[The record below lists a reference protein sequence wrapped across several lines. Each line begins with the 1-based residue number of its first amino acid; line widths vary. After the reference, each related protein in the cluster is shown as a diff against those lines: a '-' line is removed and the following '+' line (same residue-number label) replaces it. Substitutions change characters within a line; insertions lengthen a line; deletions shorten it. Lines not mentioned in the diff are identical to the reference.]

1 MTGPDDILMP
11 GAPSPARP
19 KRTAARRAAPR
30 APHAPHAAHAS
41 RGPRPF
47 LIFPWDTDF
56 PAGLTTTLIEATN
69 GRPGD
74 AVFVFPHGRPGRYLV
89 DRIRRAPDIV
99 RPCLLPRV
107 FTVRQMFTLLRAHAE
122 DPTARPARPIPL
134 LDRVGLLMDC
144 VRDLARPG
152 DELYEHLA
160 ATDQRRFFPWGVRLA
175 ALMEEFFVQNRV
187 PEDYQYME
195 GQVAPFA
202 AALLGALG
210 RIHEAYAAA
219 LTERGWTTPGFD
231 AFRSVRLLP
240 GPAETVRATERP
252 DGFTLPPLLA
262 GKRLFVAGFSTLTG
276 TEEAL
281 FLHLWRHEG
290 TTVCLHTDAAV
301 AELGGRPVHW
311 TCEDHVRWLTS
322 WRAGAALACPPSG
335 HAPSITFH
343 EGYDL
348 HSQLLVM
355 ERELRADGGD
365 APGTGNADGGTQSAN
380 ATPSGNL
387 RDSNLTPAIESTE
400 GSIPPAPDAD
410 ELAGTAV
417 VLPDTGLL
425 MPVLHHLPDKDVNI
439 SMGYPLVR
447 STLVRLVE
455 TLMRLQETARPAAS
469 LALPEQGPEQGQEQ
483 GPEAGPGDTFAAP
496 GGSDATPSTLCYHW
510 RTVIECIRHPYLKM
524 LELDGERPL
533 RDLFHLMENVV
544 RGGGSF
550 VDPRALA
557 RQVVQKAPG
566 GEHGPAADLLHRVLD
581 LCLTRWETA
590 DTPARVAD
598 AVGALCDLLLAHGGT
613 LWERFPIDAECL
625 FRLMQRVIPALRDCE
640 LADTPFPR
648 EVLHTI
654 LRETLREERVPFEAT
669 PLAGLQVLGM
679 LETRLLRFRRV
690 IVLDATEDRLPGA
703 PGHDPLLP
711 DSLRAMAGLPD
722 SRRRERVAAHNF
734 HRLLAGAE
742 QAVLC
747 YQTGVDRSGL
757 LDEKKIRSRFV
768 EELLWREERARG
780 SLLSPGQPPLHAA
793 ACTVRPFRSALRP
806 IERTAAINDALERLL
821 DAPVSP
827 STLDAW
833 LTCPVRFFHERLA
846 GLAPPD
852 EVNEGDDPIAVGDLL
867 HKVLLDFHQ
876 PHKGREV
883 RRDELSAE
891 QLTRLFLQR
900 LGTSGLS
907 AQLPPDALLML
918 EVAGPERLGRYLSR
932 QPERFTVLDL
942 EEPVEATIDV
952 PGSAGRRV
960 RRLHGRVDRVDQRD
974 FEDGQGAV
982 ILDYKTGKVEW
993 KTSAWSDDALW
1004 ERIEV
1009 WTPDRDPDLL
1019 ADVAGALH
1027 GVQLP
1032 AYVHMYGQH
1041 SGRDVHD
1048 AAWVILR
1055 DAGQELPLFGDGTDD
1070 ETRDAA
1076 ITTRI
1081 PALLSFLLRHM
1092 AEAPLLLPRDGK
1104 HCDWC
1109 SCAKLC
1115 KMRA

>member
-11 GAPSPARP
+11 GAPSATRP
-19 KRTAARRAAPR
+19 KRTAARRTAPR
-30 APHAPHAAHAS
+30 APHAPQAS

-56 PAGLTTTLIEATN
+56 LAGLTATLIEATG

-210 RIHEAYAAA
+210 RIHEAYATA
-219 LTERGWTTPGFD
+219 LTARGWTTPGFD

-240 GPAETVRATERP
+240 GPGETGRATERP
-252 DGFTLPPLLA
+252 DGFSLPPLLA

-290 TTVCLHTDAAV
+290 ATVCLHTDAAV
-301 AELGGRPVHW
+301 AELGARPVHW

-322 WRAGAALACPPSG
+322 WRAGAELACPSSG
-335 HAPSITFH
+335 RTPSITFH

-355 ERELRADGGD
+355 EKELRAESKGGRGSGNHSED
-365 APGTGNADGGTQSAN
+365 APSDNAAQ
-380 ATPSGNL
+380 SGNL
-387 RDSNLTPAIESTE
+387 KESSLAPVIESVE
-400 GSIPPAPDAD
+400 GSAPLVPDAD

-455 TLMRLQETARPAAS
+455 TLMRLQETARPATS
-469 LALPEQGPEQGQEQ
+469 LAVPEQGPGEL
-483 GPEAGPGDTFAAP
+483 PPSAAGAV
-496 GGSDATPSTLCYHW
+496 DATPCAMCYHW

-544 RGGGSF
+544 RGGASY

-557 RQVVQKAPG
+557 RQVAQKAPG

-598 AVGALCDLLLAHGGT
+598 VVGALCDLLLAHGGT

-780 SLLSPGQPPLHAA
+780 GLLSPGQPPLHAV
-793 ACTVRPFRSALRP
+793 ACTVRPFRSAPRP
-806 IERTAAINDALERLL
+806 IERTTAINDALERLL

-867 HKVLLDFHQ
+867 HKVLLDFHL

-883 RRDELSAE
+883 RRDELSAD

-932 QPERFTVLDL
+932 QPERFTVLEL
-942 EEPVEATIDV
+942 EESVEAAIEV

-960 RRLHGRVDRVDQRD
+960 RRLHGRVDRVDLRG
-974 FEDGQGAV
+974 FEDGEGAV

-993 KTSAWSDDALW
+993 KPSAWSDEALW

-1019 ADVAGALH
+1019 ADVAAALH
-1027 GVQLP
+1027 GAQLP

>member
-1 MTGPDDILMP
+1 
-11 GAPSPARP
+11 APSPARP
-19 KRTAARRAAPR
+19 KRPAARRAAQRPT
-30 APHAPHAAHAS
+30 HAS
-41 RGPRPF
+41 HAGRGPRPF

-56 PAGLTTTLIEATN
+56 LAGLTATLIEATN

-144 VRDLARPG
+144 VRGLARPG

-240 GPAETVRATERP
+240 GPDETGRATERP

-290 TTVCLHTDAAV
+290 ATVCLHTDAAV

-335 HAPSITFH
+335 HTPSITFH

-355 ERELRADGGD
+355 ERELRADSGD
-365 APGTGNADGGTQSAN
+365 APDAPSAN

-387 RDSNLTPAIESTE
+387 KESSLTPAIESTE
-400 GSIPPAPDAD
+400 NSIPPAPDAD

-469 LALPEQGPEQGQEQ
+469 LALPEQGPE
-483 GPEAGPGDTFAAP
+483 AGPGDTFAAP
-496 GGSDATPSTLCYHW
+496 GGSDTAPSTMCYHW

-544 RGGGSF
+544 RGGASY

-557 RQVVQKAPG
+557 REVAQKAPG
-566 GEHGPAADLLHRVLD
+566 GEHGPAA
-581 LCLTRWETA
+581 
-590 DTPARVAD
+590 
-598 AVGALCDLLLAHGGT
+598 
-613 LWERFPIDAECL
+613 
-625 FRLMQRVIPALRDCE
+625 
-640 LADTPFPR
+640 
-648 EVLHTI
+648 
-654 LRETLREERVPFEAT
+654 
-669 PLAGLQVLGM
+669 
-679 LETRLLRFRRV
+679 
-690 IVLDATEDRLPGA
+690 
-703 PGHDPLLP
+703 
-711 DSLRAMAGLPD
+711 
-722 SRRRERVAAHNF
+722 
-734 HRLLAGAE
+734 
-742 QAVLC
+742 
-747 YQTGVDRSGL
+747 
-757 LDEKKIRSRFV
+757 
-768 EELLWREERARG
+768 
-780 SLLSPGQPPLHAA
+780 
-793 ACTVRPFRSALRP
+793 
-806 IERTAAINDALERLL
+806 
-821 DAPVSP
+821 
-827 STLDAW
+827 
-833 LTCPVRFFHERLA
+833 
-846 GLAPPD
+846 
-852 EVNEGDDPIAVGDLL
+852 
-867 HKVLLDFHQ
+867 
-876 PHKGREV
+876 
-883 RRDELSAE
+883 
-891 QLTRLFLQR
+891 
-900 LGTSGLS
+900 
-907 AQLPPDALLML
+907 ALL
-918 EVAGPERLGRYLSR
+918 
-932 QPERFTVLDL
+932 
-942 EEPVEATIDV
+942 
-952 PGSAGRRV
+952 
-960 RRLHGRVDRVDQRD
+960 
-974 FEDGQGAV
+974 
-982 ILDYKTGKVEW
+982 
-993 KTSAWSDDALW
+993 
-1004 ERIEV
+1004 
-1009 WTPDRDPDLL
+1009 
-1019 ADVAGALH
+1019 
-1027 GVQLP
+1027 
-1032 AYVHMYGQH
+1032 
-1041 SGRDVHD
+1041 
-1048 AAWVILR
+1048 
-1055 DAGQELPLFGDGTDD
+1055 
-1070 ETRDAA
+1070 
-1076 ITTRI
+1076 
-1081 PALLSFLLRHM
+1081 
-1092 AEAPLLLPRDGK
+1092 
-1104 HCDWC
+1104 
-1109 SCAKLC
+1109 
-1115 KMRA
+1115 

>member
-11 GAPSPARP
+11 GAPSAARP
-19 KRTAARRAAPR
+19 KRTAVRRAPR
-30 APHAPHAAHAS
+30 ATHAVT
-41 RGPRPF
+41 GPRPF

-56 PAGLTTTLIEATN
+56 LAGLTATLAEATN

-89 DRIRRAPDIV
+89 DRIRRAPDIA

-144 VRDLARPG
+144 VRGLARPG

-202 AALLGALG
+202 AALLGAVG

-231 AFRSVRLLP
+231 AFRSVRLLS
-240 GPAETVRATERP
+240 GPNETGRATERP

-290 TTVCLHTDAAV
+290 ATVCLHTDAAV
-301 AELGGRPVHW
+301 AELGARPVHW

-322 WRAGAALACPPSG
+322 WRAGADPACPPSG
-335 HAPSITFH
+335 HTPSITFH

-355 ERELRADGGD
+355 EKALRSENGSAPDADSTGNSAHADGTPPPGD
-365 APGTGNADGGTQSAN
+365 SRKSSLP
-380 ATPSGNL
+380 
-387 RDSNLTPAIESTE
+387 PAIESTE
-400 GSIPPAPDAD
+400 GSAPPAPEAD

-455 TLMRLQETARPAAS
+455 TLMRLRETARPATS
-469 LALPEQGPEQGQEQ
+469 LAGLGEGQDEQPGEGGASPA
-483 GPEAGPGDTFAAP
+483 AGTADAAP
-496 GGSDATPSTLCYHW
+496 SAMRYHW

-533 RDLFHLMENVV
+533 RDLFHLMENAV
-544 RGGGSF
+544 RGGASF

-557 RQVVQKAPG
+557 REVAQKAPG
-566 GEHGPAADLLHRVLD
+566 GEHGPAAALLHRVLE

-590 DTPARVAD
+590 DTPARVAE

-703 PGHDPLLP
+703 PGNDPLLP

-793 ACTVRPFRSALRP
+793 ACTVRPFRSAPRP
-806 IERTAAINDALERLL
+806 IERTMAINDALGRLL

-867 HKVLLDFHQ
+867 HKVLLDFHL

-891 QLTRLFLQR
+891 HLTRLFLQR

-932 QPERFTVLDL
+932 QPERFTVLEL
-942 EEPVEATIDV
+942 EESVEATIDV

-960 RRLHGRVDRVDQRD
+960 RRLHGRVDRVDMRPSA
-974 FEDGQGAV
+974 DGDGAV

-993 KTSAWSDDALW
+993 SPRAWSDDALW

-1009 WTPDRDPDLL
+1009 WTPERDPGLL
-1019 ADVAGALH
+1019 ADVAEALH

-1032 AYVHMYGQH
+1032 AYVYMYGQH
-1041 SGRDVHD
+1041 SGHDVHD

-1055 DAGQELPLFGDGTDD
+1055 DAGQELPLFGDGVDD
-1070 ETRDAA
+1070 ETREAA

-1081 PALLSFLLRHM
+1081 PALLAFLLRHM

>member
-11 GAPSPARP
+11 GAPS
-19 KRTAARRAAPR
+19 AARSRRGATRRVAPR
-30 APHAPHAAHAS
+30 AASRAPHGIS
-41 RGPRPF
+41 GPRPF

-56 PAGLTTTLIEATN
+56 LAGLTATLVEATG

-89 DRIRRAPDIV
+89 DRIRCAPDIA

-107 FTVRQMFTLLRAHAE
+107 FTVRQMFALLRAHAE
-122 DPTARPARPIPL
+122 DPAARPARPVPL

-144 VRDLARPG
+144 VRGLARPG

-175 ALMEEFFVQNRV
+175 SLMEEFFVQNRV

-210 RIHEAYAAA
+210 RIHEAYATA

-240 GPAETVRATERP
+240 GPGETGRAAERP

-290 TTVCLHTDAAV
+290 ATVCLHTDAAV
-301 AELGGRPVHW
+301 AELGARPVHW

-335 HAPSITFH
+335 QAPSIAFH

-348 HSQLLVM
+348 HSQLLIM
-355 ERELRADGGD
+355 EDALRSTA
-365 APGTGNADGGTQSAN
+365 A
-380 ATPSGNL
+380 PSGNL
-387 RDSNLTPAIESTE
+387 KKSNLTPVIGSIESNDTPSPE
-400 GSIPPAPDAD
+400 AD

-439 SMGYPLVR
+439 SMGYPLAR

-455 TLMRLQETARPAAS
+455 TLMRLQETARPATS
-469 LALPEQGPEQGQEQ
+469 LSGQQDGQQDGQDE
-483 GPEAGPGDTFAAP
+483 GM
-496 GGSDATPSTLCYHW
+496 GGLRYHW

-533 RDLFHLMENVV
+533 RDLFHLMENAV
-544 RGGGSF
+544 RGGASF
-550 VDPRALA
+550 VDPRTLA
-557 RQVVQKAPG
+557 RQVAQAAPG
-566 GEHGPAADLLHRVLD
+566 GEHGPAAALLYRVLD

-742 QAVLC
+742 EAVLC

-780 SLLSPGQPPLHAA
+780 GLLSPGQPPLHAA
-793 ACTVRPFRSALRP
+793 ACTVRPFRSAPRT
-806 IERTAAINDALERLL
+806 IERTPAIDAALGRLL

-852 EVNEGDDPIAVGDLL
+852 EVNEGDDPLAVGDLL
-867 HKVLLDFHQ
+867 HKVLLDFHL

-883 RRDELSAE
+883 RRAELSADH
-891 QLTRLFLQR
+891 LARLFLQR
-900 LGTSGLS
+900 LAASDLSGQS
-907 AQLPPDALLML
+907 GRLPPDALLML
-918 EVAGPERLGRYLSR
+918 EVAGPERLARYLSR
-932 QPERFTVLDL
+932 QPERFTVLEL
-942 EEPVEATIDV
+942 EEPVEAAIEV

-960 RRLHGRVDRVDQRD
+960 RRLHGRVDRVDLRG
-974 FEDGQGAV
+974 FEDGEGAV

-993 KTSAWSDDALW
+993 RPSAWSDDALW
-1004 ERIEV
+1004 ERIEI

-1019 ADVAGALH
+1019 ADVAAALH

-1032 AYVHMYGQH
+1032 AYVHMYGQQ

-1055 DAGQELPLFGDGTDD
+1055 DAGQELPLFGEGMDD

-1076 ITTRI
+1076 ITARI
-1081 PALLSFLLRHM
+1081 PALLAFLLRHM

-1109 SCAKLC
+1109 SCTKLC
-1115 KMRA
+1115 KMRG

>member
-11 GAPSPARP
+11 GAPS
-19 KRTAARRAAPR
+19 AARSKRGATRRVVPRAASR
-30 APHAPHAAHAS
+30 APHGIS
-41 RGPRPF
+41 GPRPF

-56 PAGLTTTLIEATN
+56 LAGLTATLVEATG

-89 DRIRRAPDIV
+89 DRIRRAPDIA

-107 FTVRQMFTLLRAHAE
+107 FTVRQMFALLRAHAE
-122 DPTARPARPIPL
+122 DPAARPARPVPL

-144 VRDLARPG
+144 VRGLARPG

-175 ALMEEFFVQNRV
+175 SLMEEFFVQNRV

-210 RIHEAYAAA
+210 RIHEAYATA

-240 GPAETVRATERP
+240 GPGETGRAAERP

-290 TTVCLHTDAAV
+290 ATVCLHTDAAV
-301 AELGGRPVHW
+301 AELGARPVHW

-322 WRAGAALACPPSG
+322 WRAGAALACLPSG
-335 HAPSITFH
+335 HAPSIVFH

-355 ERELRADGGD
+355 EDALRSTA
-365 APGTGNADGGTQSAN
+365 APSD
-380 ATPSGNL
+380 NL
-387 RDSNLTPAIESTE
+387 KKSNLTPVIESGDT
-400 GSIPPAPDAD
+400 PPPPEAD

-439 SMGYPLVR
+439 SMGYPLAR

-455 TLMRLQETARPAAS
+455 TLMRLQETARPATS
-469 LALPEQGPEQGQEQ
+469 LSGPQDGQDE
-483 GPEAGPGDTFAAP
+483 GMGTAAP
-496 GGSDATPSTLCYHW
+496 GALRYHW

-533 RDLFHLMENVV
+533 RDLFHLMENAV
-544 RGGGSF
+544 RGGASF
-550 VDPRALA
+550 VDPRTLA
-557 RQVVQKAPG
+557 RQVAQAAPG
-566 GEHGPAADLLHRVLD
+566 GEHGPAAALLYRVLD

-598 AVGALCDLLLAHGGT
+598 AVGALCDLLLAHGGA

-742 QAVLC
+742 EAVLC

-780 SLLSPGQPPLHAA
+780 GLLFPGHPPLHAA
-793 ACTVRPFRSALRP
+793 ACTVRPFRSAPRP
-806 IERTAAINDALERLL
+806 IERTSAIDAALGRLL

-852 EVNEGDDPIAVGDLL
+852 EVNEGDDPLAVGDLL
-867 HKVLLDFHQ
+867 HKVLLDFHL

-883 RRDELSAE
+883 RRDELSADH
-891 QLTRLFLQR
+891 LARLFLQR
-900 LGTSGLS
+900 LAASDLSGQS
-907 AQLPPDALLML
+907 GRLPPDALLML
-918 EVAGPERLGRYLSR
+918 EVAGPERLARYLSR
-932 QPERFTVLDL
+932 QPERFTVLEL
-942 EEPVEATIDV
+942 EEPVEAAIEV

-960 RRLHGRVDRVDQRD
+960 RRLHGRVDRVDLRG
-974 FEDGQGAV
+974 FEDGEGAV

-993 KTSAWSDDALW
+993 KPSAWSDDALW

-1019 ADVAGALH
+1019 ADVAAALH

-1032 AYVHMYGQH
+1032 AYVHMYGQQ

-1055 DAGQELPLFGDGTDD
+1055 DAGQELPLFGEGTDD

-1081 PALLSFLLRHM
+1081 PALLAFLLRHM

-1109 SCAKLC
+1109 SCTKLC
-1115 KMRA
+1115 KIRG

>member
-1 MTGPDDILMP
+1 VTGPSPTDDILMP
-11 GAPSPARP
+11 GAPSAPRP
-19 KRTAARRAAPR
+19 KRSPPRRTAPR
-30 APHAPHAAHAS
+30 APHAPYAS

-56 PAGLTTTLIEATN
+56 LAGLTDTLIEVTG

-89 DRIRRAPDIV
+89 DRIRRAPDIA

-107 FTVRQMFTLLRAHAE
+107 FTVRQMFALLRAHAE
-122 DPTARPARPIPL
+122 DPAARPARPIPL

-144 VRDLARPG
+144 VRGLAQPG
-152 DELYEHLA
+152 DELYAHLA

-219 LTERGWTTPGFD
+219 LTQRGWTTPGFD

-240 GPAETVRATERP
+240 GPGETGRATERP

-290 TTVCLHTDAAV
+290 ATVCLHTDAAV
-301 AELGGRPVHW
+301 ADMGARPVHW

-322 WRAGAALACPPSG
+322 WRAGADLACHPSG

-355 ERELRADGGD
+355 ERELRAESGD
-365 APGTGNADGGTQSAN
+365 APDATKIGED
-380 ATPSGNL
+380 TPSGNL
-387 RDSNLTPAIESTE
+387 KDSSLTPAIESAEDT
-400 GSIPPAPDAD
+400 IPTAPDAD

-455 TLMRLQETARPAAS
+455 TLMRLQETARPATS
-469 LALPEQGPEQGQEQ
+469 LAVPEQ
-483 GPEAGPGDTFAAP
+483 GPEAGPGDTFAPSAA
-496 GGSDATPSTLCYHW
+496 GATDATPSTMCYHW

-544 RGGGSF
+544 RGGASY

-557 RQVVQKAPG
+557 REVAQKAPG
-566 GEHGPAADLLHRVLD
+566 GEHGPAAALLHRVLE
-581 LCLTRWETA
+581 LCLTRLEAA

-598 AVGALCDLLLAHGGT
+598 VVGALCDLLLAHGGT

-625 FRLMQRVIPALRDCE
+625 FRLMQRVIPALRDCQ

-780 SLLSPGQPPLHAA
+780 GLLSPGQPPLHAA
-793 ACTVRPFRSALRP
+793 ACTVRPFRSAPRP
-806 IERTAAINDALERLL
+806 IERTTAINDALERLL

-891 QLTRLFLQR
+891 HLTRLFLQR
-900 LGTSGLS
+900 LGASGLS

-942 EEPVEATIDV
+942 EESVEASIDV
-952 PGSAGRRV
+952 PGSTGRRV
-960 RRLHGRVDRVDQRD
+960 RRLHGRVDRVDLRG
-974 FEDGQGAV
+974 FEDGEGAV

-993 KTSAWSDDALW
+993 KPSVWSDDALW

-1009 WTPDRDPDLL
+1009 WTPERDPGLL

-1055 DAGQELPLFGDGTDD
+1055 DAGQELPLFGDGVDD

-1081 PALLSFLLRHM
+1081 PALLAFLLRHM

>member
-11 GAPSPARP
+11 GAPSTKRP
-19 KRTAARRAAPR
+19 KRTATRRAPTR
-30 APHAPHAAHAS
+30 AAS
-41 RGPRPF
+41 RTPYGVLAPTGPRPF

-56 PAGLTTTLIEATN
+56 LAGLTTTLIEATD

-89 DRIRRAPDIV
+89 DRIRRAPDIA

-240 GPAETVRATERP
+240 GPAETGRATERP

-290 TTVCLHTDAAV
+290 ATVCLHTDAAV
-301 AELGGRPVHW
+301 AELGARPVHW

-322 WRAGAALACPPSG
+322 WRTGAELACPPSG
-335 HAPSITFH
+335 HTPSITFH

-355 ERELRADGGD
+355 ERELRAESGDTPD
-365 APGTGNADGGTQSAN
+365 APAAN

-387 RDSNLTPAIESTE
+387 KESRLTPAIESTE
-400 GSIPPAPDAD
+400 NSIPVAPIPLTAPNAD

-469 LALPEQGPEQGQEQ
+469 LAVPEQGPDELF
-483 GPEAGPGDTFAAP
+483 PSAP
-496 GGSDATPSTLCYHW
+496 GGADAAPSTLCYHW

-544 RGGGSF
+544 RGGASY

-557 RQVVQKAPG
+557 REVAQKAPG
-566 GEHGPAADLLHRVLD
+566 GEHGPAADLLHRVLE

-598 AVGALCDLLLAHGGT
+598 VVGALCDLLLAHGGT

-711 DSLRAMAGLPD
+711 DSLRAMVGLPD

-742 QAVLC
+742 EAVLC

-780 SLLSPGQPPLHAA
+780 GLLSPGQPPLHAA
-793 ACTVRPFRSALRP
+793 ACTVRPFRSAPRP
-806 IERTAAINDALERLL
+806 IERTTAINDALERLL

-852 EVNEGDDPIAVGDLL
+852 EVNEGDDPIAVGELL
-867 HKVLLDFHQ
+867 HKVLLDFHL

-883 RRDELSAE
+883 RRDELSADH
-891 QLTRLFLQR
+891 LTRLFLQR
-900 LGTSGLS
+900 LATSGLS

-918 EVAGPERLGRYLSR
+918 EVAGPERLGRYLAR

-942 EEPVEATIDV
+942 EETVETTIDV

-960 RRLHGRVDRVDQRD
+960 RRLHGRVDRVDLRG
-974 FEDGQGAV
+974 FEDGEGAV

-993 KTSAWSDDALW
+993 KPSAWSDDDLW

-1019 ADVAGALH
+1019 ADVAAALH

-1055 DAGQELPLFGDGTDD
+1055 DAGQELPLFDEGTDD

>member
-1 MTGPDDILMP
+1 MTGPDDLLMP
-11 GAPSPARP
+11 GAPSAARP
-19 KRTAARRAAPR
+19 KRTAVRRAAPR
-30 APHAPHAAHAS
+30 ASSRAAHDGS
-41 RGPRPF
+41 GPRPF

-56 PAGLTTTLIEATN
+56 LAGLTATLVQATN

-89 DRIRRAPDIV
+89 DRIRRAPDIA

-144 VRDLARPG
+144 VRGLARPG

-240 GPAETVRATERP
+240 GPDETGRATERP

-290 TTVCLHTDAAV
+290 ATVCLHTDAAV
-301 AELGGRPVHW
+301 AELGARPVHW

-355 ERELRADGGD
+355 EKALRSENGSAPDADSTGNSAHADGT
-365 APGTGNADGGTQSAN
+365 P
-380 ATPSGNL
+380 PSG
-387 RDSNLTPAIESTE
+387 DSRKSSLPPAIESTE
-400 GSIPPAPDAD
+400 DSAPPALEAD

-469 LALPEQGPEQGQEQ
+469 LA
-483 GPEAGPGDTFAAP
+483 GPGDEPGEMPPGGDDAADAAP
-496 GGSDATPSTLCYHW
+496 STMRYHW

-533 RDLFHLMENVV
+533 RDLFHLMENAV
-544 RGGGSF
+544 RGGASF

-557 RQVVQKAPG
+557 REVAQKAPG
-566 GEHGPAADLLHRVLD
+566 GEHGPAAALLHRVLE

-590 DTPARVAD
+590 DTPAHVAE

-742 QAVLC
+742 QAMLC

-780 SLLSPGQPPLHAA
+780 GLLSPGQPPLHAA
-793 ACTVRPFRSALRP
+793 ACTVRPFRSAPRP
-806 IERTAAINDALERLL
+806 IERTPAINAALERLL
-821 DAPVSP
+821 DAPMSP

-867 HKVLLDFHQ
+867 HKVLLDFHL

-891 QLTRLFLQR
+891 HLARLFLQR
-900 LGTSGLS
+900 LAASGLS
-907 AQLPPDALLML
+907 GRLPPDAQLML
-918 EVAGPERLGRYLSR
+918 EVAGPERLGRYLSH

-942 EEPVEATIDV
+942 EESVEADIEV
-952 PGSAGRRV
+952 GGSAGRRV
-960 RRLHGRVDRVDQRD
+960 RRLHGRVDRVDLRP
-974 FEDGQGAV
+974 FADGDGAV

-993 KTSAWSDDALW
+993 SPRAWSDDALW

-1009 WTPDRDPDLL
+1009 WTPERDPGLL
-1019 ADVAGALH
+1019 ADVAEALH

-1032 AYVHMYGQH
+1032 AYVYMYGRH
-1041 SGRDVHD
+1041 SGHDMHD

-1055 DAGQELPLFGDGTDD
+1055 DAGQELPLFGNGVDD
-1070 ETRDAA
+1070 EIREAA

-1081 PALLSFLLRHM
+1081 PALLAFLLRHM

>member
-1 MTGPDDILMP
+1 MTGPSPTDDILMP
-11 GAPSPARP
+11 GAPSAPRP
-19 KRTAARRAAPR
+19 KRSPPRRTAPR
-30 APHAPHAAHAS
+30 APHAPYAS

-56 PAGLTTTLIEATN
+56 LAGLTDTLIEVTG

-89 DRIRRAPDIV
+89 DRIRRAPDIA

-107 FTVRQMFTLLRAHAE
+107 FTVRQMFALLRAHAE
-122 DPTARPARPIPL
+122 DPAARPARPIPL

-144 VRDLARPG
+144 VRGLAQPG
-152 DELYEHLA
+152 DELYAHLA

-219 LTERGWTTPGFD
+219 LTQRGWTTPGFD

-240 GPAETVRATERP
+240 GPGETGRATERP

-290 TTVCLHTDAAV
+290 ATVCLHTDAAV
-301 AELGGRPVHW
+301 ADMGARPVHW

-322 WRAGAALACPPSG
+322 WRAGADLACHPSG

-355 ERELRADGGD
+355 ERELRAESGD
-365 APGTGNADGGTQSAN
+365 APDATKIGED
-380 ATPSGNL
+380 TPSGNL
-387 RDSNLTPAIESTE
+387 KDSSLTPAIESAEDT
-400 GSIPPAPDAD
+400 IPTAPDAD

-455 TLMRLQETARPAAS
+455 TLMRLQETARPATS
-469 LALPEQGPEQGQEQ
+469 LAVPEQ
-483 GPEAGPGDTFAAP
+483 GPEAGPGDTFAPSAA
-496 GGSDATPSTLCYHW
+496 GATDATPSTMCYHW

-544 RGGGSF
+544 RGGASY

-557 RQVVQKAPG
+557 REVAQKAPG
-566 GEHGPAADLLHRVLD
+566 GEHGPAAALLHRVLE
-581 LCLTRWETA
+581 LCLTRLEAA

-598 AVGALCDLLLAHGGT
+598 VVGALCDLLLAHGGT

-625 FRLMQRVIPALRDCE
+625 FRLMQRVIPALRDCQ

-780 SLLSPGQPPLHAA
+780 GLLSPGQPPLHAA
-793 ACTVRPFRSALRP
+793 ACTVRPFRSAPRP
-806 IERTAAINDALERLL
+806 IERTTAINDALERLL

-891 QLTRLFLQR
+891 HLTRLFLQR
-900 LGTSGLS
+900 LGASGLS

-942 EEPVEATIDV
+942 EESVEASIDV
-952 PGSAGRRV
+952 PGSTGRRV
-960 RRLHGRVDRVDQRD
+960 RRLHGRVDRVDLRG
-974 FEDGQGAV
+974 FEDGEGAV

-993 KTSAWSDDALW
+993 KPSVWSDDALW

-1009 WTPDRDPDLL
+1009 WTPERDPGLL

-1055 DAGQELPLFGDGTDD
+1055 DAGQELPLFGDGVDD

-1081 PALLSFLLRHM
+1081 PALLAFLLRHM